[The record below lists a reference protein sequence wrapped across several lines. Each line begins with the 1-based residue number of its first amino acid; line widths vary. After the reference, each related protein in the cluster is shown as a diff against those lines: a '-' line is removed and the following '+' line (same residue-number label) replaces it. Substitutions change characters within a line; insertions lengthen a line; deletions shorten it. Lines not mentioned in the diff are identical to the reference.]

1 MGWNRVWFGAIA
13 GMSVVLAYG
22 CAATHQDRAHS
33 FYMQGRLDEADYEIQ
48 QALADDPDNPTIAS
62 LAAQIFT
69 QEGVAKYKSGQFVAA
84 GTYFHRAIDYFPTYG
99 PAYDYLGLI
108 AFAEHNWKDAIRY
121 GSEGAAYSGQ
131 PVPDYVAQAKTEQH
145 KVDTGTLFAGH
156 ATNPPSRSMPS
167 RGDAR

>member
-1 MGWNRVWFGAIA
+1 MWVGVIA
-13 GMSVVLAYG
+13 GISAAVAYG

-33 FYMQGRLDEADYEIQ
+33 FYMEGRLAEADYEIQ
-48 QALADDPDNPTIAS
+48 QALSDDPDDPTIAN

-69 QEGVAKYKSGQFVAA
+69 QEGVAKYKSGDLAAA

-121 GSEGAAYSGQ
+121 GSEGAAYSSQ
-131 PVPDYVAQAKTEQH
+131 PVPGYVAQAKMEQH
-145 KVDTGTLFAGH
+145 KVDTGNLFAGH
-156 ATNPPSRSMPS
+156 VTNPPSRSMPLP
-167 RGDAR
+167 GDTR